1 MPDRREALLAYWTA
15 HLEGV
20 PHLLELP
27 ADRPRPAVRTYAG
40 AREPVELA
48 SGLADR
54 LLLLARDEG
63 VALITVLLAGLAV
76 VVRKSSGQEDF
87 VICSP
92 SVAANPGAVGDP
104 QARDAAQRAVVPLR
118 ADLTGDP
125 TVRELLSRLDQTLR
139 GAREHQGLALDEL
152 IEELGL
158 RSDASTTPLA
168 QVRLALPDA
177 AQAAQP
183 AQARPRGAGDAAT
196 AHGDLEFAF
205 TESAR
210 GLLGEVVYSTDLY
223 ERATICRLIGHL
235 ETVLGAL
242 ASDAAARVSA
252 VPMLTEAERHQI
264 LVEWNDVARPYP
276 SACLFR
282 IFEERAT
289 DAAGNVALVCGTD
302 RVTYGELNARANQLA
317 HYLSARGAGVGTLVG
332 VFADRGIEAVV
343 AMLGTLK
350 AGGAYVPFDTSYPAD
365 RLSFMIE
372 DTRAPVV
379 LTLAHLADRLPPSG
393 ATVVRLDADWA
404 EISRHSNAN
413 LDHVMSADELAC
425 VMYTS
430 GSTGR
435 LKGVMIE
442 HRGIVNLLTAGT
454 YARFGPDRTFLQFVP
469 LSFDVANFEIW
480 GALLHGARLVIAPPG
495 LVDLG
500 LLARIVADE
509 HVTTLWLT
517 SPLFHEIVDHHAEK
531 ISGVDQLLTGGDVV
545 SLAHFSRM
553 LALPGRRMVTNCYG
567 PTETTTYSCTYA
579 ERSDQHAT
587 AQARYRFPAGRL
599 PVGRPIANTKVYILD
614 EHATPVPVGVEGDLW
629 IGGAGVARGYLNR
642 PEITAERFVPD
653 PFDAAPGARMYRTGD
668 RARYLANGNIDFL
681 GRSDHQLKIRGIR
694 IEPGEIEAALTLHPL
709 IRESVVVASGEGNLK
724 RLIAY
729 FSANSDSS
737 PPSSELKDYLAALMP
752 AHMIPTAFVCL
763 SALPLT
769 PNGKVDRTA
778 LAAAG
783 LERPE
788 PGQQDATP
796 PTETEMRI
804 AAMWR
809 KVLQIEQVAAG
820 DNFFEL
826 GGDSLLA
833 LRLLSLMSYEFRT
846 NIGVRTLY
854 DHPTIAEL
862 GQWVD
867 SSTSQ

>member
-1 MPDRREALLAYWTA
+1 MPDRREALLAYWTV

-27 ADRPRPAVRTYAG
+27 TDRPRPAVATHAG

-63 VALITVLLAGLAV
+63 VDLITVLLAGLAV

-92 SVAANPGAVGDP
+92 GVAADAGAAGDP
-104 QARDAAQRAVVPLR
+104 RARDAARRAVVPLR

-125 TVRELLSRLDQTLR
+125 TVRELLSRLDRTVL
-139 GAREHQGLALDEL
+139 GAREHQGLPLDEL

-158 RSDASTTPLA
+158 RPDASTTPLA
-168 QVRLALPDA
+168 QVLLALTDA
-177 AQAAQP
+177 AQPAQP
-183 AQARPRGAGDAAT
+183 AQARPRAGDDAAT
-196 AHGDLEFAF
+196 AHGDLEFIF
-205 TESAR
+205 TESAS
-210 GLLGEVVYSTDLY
+210 GLFCEVVYSTDLY
-223 ERATICRLIGHL
+223 ERATIRRLIGHL
-235 ETVLGAL
+235 ETVLSAM
-242 ASDAAARVSA
+242 AADAAARVSA
-252 VPMLTEAERHQI
+252 VPMLTEAERHQL

-276 SACLFR
+276 SACLFQ
-282 IFEERAT
+282 IFEERAKDT
-289 DAAGNVALVCGTD
+289 PANVALVRGTD

-317 HYLSARGAGVGTLVG
+317 HYLSARGVGVGTLVG
-332 VFADRGIEAVV
+332 IFADRGIEAVV

-350 AGGAYVPFDTSYPAD
+350 AGGAYVPFDTDYPAD

-372 DTRAPVV
+372 DTGAPVV
-379 LTLAHLADRLPPSG
+379 LTLARLADRLPPSG
-393 ATVVRLDADWA
+393 ATVVRLDADRA
-404 EISRHSNAN
+404 AISRHSSAN
-413 LDHVMSADELAC
+413 LDHRMSGDDLAC

-435 LKGVMIE
+435 PKGVMIE
-442 HRGIVNLLTAGT
+442 HRGIVNLLTAGS
-454 YARFGPDRTFLQFVP
+454 YARFGPDRTFFQFVP

-500 LLARIVADE
+500 VLARIVLDE

-517 SPLFHEIVDHHAEK
+517 SPLFHEIVDHHADE
-531 ISGVDQLLTGGDVV
+531 ISGVDELLTGGDVV

-553 LALPGRRMVTNCYG
+553 LALPGQRTVTNCYG

-579 ERSDQHAT
+579 ERSGGHAT
-587 AQARYRFPAGRL
+587 AEARHRFPAGRL
-599 PVGRPIANTKVYILD
+599 PVGRPVANTKVYILD

-653 PFDAAPGARMYRTGD
+653 PFEATPGARMYRTGD
-668 RARYLANGNIDFL
+668 RARYLADGNIDFL

-694 IEPGEIEAALTLHPL
+694 IEPGEIEAALTSHPA
-709 IRESVVVASGEGNLK
+709 IRESVVVASGDGNLK
-724 RLIAY
+724 RLVAY
-729 FSANSDSS
+729 YITEGDDSL
-737 PPSSELKDYLAALMP
+737 PPSQLKDHLAARMP
-752 AHMIPTAFVCL
+752 AHMIPAAFVCL

-769 PNGKVDRTA
+769 PNGKVDRRA

-783 LERPE
+783 PEHPE
-788 PGQQDATP
+788 PGQSDATP
-796 PTETEMRI
+796 PTQTEVRI
-804 AAMWR
+804 AAMWQM
-809 KVLQIEQVAAG
+809 VLQVEHVAAG

-833 LRLLSLMSYEFRT
+833 LRLLSLMSQEFST
-846 NIGVRTLY
+846 KIGVGTLY

-862 GQWVD
+862 GQWLD
-867 SSTSQ
+867 SSTRQ